1 MIWRRRRTFLSRFP
15 ACRSAGSSSASATV
29 TSPRWKCLMPTARL
43 SKTCMA
49 MRQSGIIDSSQ
60 PVKQKQIKM
69 STVLI
74 PKRTIK
80 TSRRRLP
87 STDNTLLQVE
97 RLSSGVGK
105 KINRN
110 TSGSTIKPENYDLID
125 PVLRRI
131 FAGTF
136 HTATSFNVQVRSEEL
151 VCLVSVTVTSWHYKN

>member
-1 MIWRRRRTFLSRFP
+1 MVSSPDLSQF
-15 ACRSAGSSSASATV
+15 SSSPQICNITMAD
-29 TSPRWKCLMPTARL
+29 PLML
-43 SKTCMA
+43 A

-60 PVKQKQIKM
+60 SVKQKQIKM

-80 TSRRRLP
+80 TSRSR
-87 STDNTLLQVE
+87 QIE

-136 HTATSFNVQVRSEEL
+136 HTASFNVQVR
-151 VCLVSVTVTSWHYKN
+151 